1 MSEPRTVRS
10 DQRRIGRELR
20 SIRAV
25 ENGAGSYHIS
35 MEVIVND
42 RIAATGATHIYP
54 QNQEEL
60 EEQWVWAKNWLKSE
74 YPRLMPEHRPEKAKA
89 E

>member
-10 DQRRIGRELR
+10 DQRTNGRER
-20 SIRAV
+20 RIIRAT
-25 ENGAGSYHIS
+25 ENGNGSYHIS
-35 MEVIVND
+35 MEVLVGD

-54 QNQEEL
+54 QNEEEL
-60 EEQWVWAKNWLKSE
+60 AEQWVWAKNWLKSD
-74 YPRLMPEHRPEKAKA
+74 YPRLMPEHKPEKAKA